1 MNAKLDLGNE
11 PEECHG
17 LTTGASH
24 EKTLRHRNGKKIA
37 NKQTLAGEAHGNSKT
52 STAKYLRREM
62 PFAYSWA
69 LNRAEFYTS
78 LTLMLIVSRLFARP
92 F

>member
-1 MNAKLDLGNE
+1 LNAKLDLGNE

-24 EKTLRHRNGKKIA
+24 EKTLRHRNGKKIT

-52 STAKYLRREM
+52 SAAKR
-62 PFAYSWA
+62 
-69 LNRAEFYTS
+69 
-78 LTLMLIVSRLFARP
+78 LIS
-92 F
+92 